1 MRSEICALSVAFRRH
16 LLLIKGVICCV
27 VATIVRMRML
37 FEGRL
42 AAVEKWRNNRE
53 FSAFGPV

>member
-1 MRSEICALSVAFRRH
+1 
-16 LLLIKGVICCV
+16 LLIKGVICCV
-27 VATIVRMRML
+27 VATIVWMRRL

-42 AAVEKWRNNRE
+42 ADVEKWRNNGE